1 MFLQDQCDGSTQ
13 TSHET
18 LGLPNPRRLSYQ
30 NTGRD
35 FRFDHWT
42 EAMPLSRNITY
53 DDDLFRR
60 KTSDDH
66 AHAAADRTRHSFK
79 STDGQRIA
87 DLGQRE
93 QVLESRPIG
102 RRTRLLVVAKSGAVR
117 GVHFPA
123 AASTTRTL
131 RTLWIE
137 GNVAEF
143 TGHAVEPTRQ

>member
-1 MFLQDQCDGSTQ
+1 MQPGLLCRPAMYSMVPLLPVAIQSNCPLVHHLLAVKIATSCSEMFLQDQCDGSTQ

-93 QVLESRPIG
+93 
-102 RRTRLLVVAKSGAVR
+102 
-117 GVHFPA
+117 
-123 AASTTRTL
+123 
-131 RTLWIE
+131 
-137 GNVAEF
+137 
-143 TGHAVEPTRQ
+143 